1 MDRPPNPVEE
11 GVESV
16 NLKEQGLPASDSS
29 ESVKSESQ
37 ALAKPKEALLRIA

>member
-1 MDRPPNPVEE
+1 MDYPPNPVEE

-16 NLKEQGLPASDSS
+16 NPKKQGLPASDSS

-37 ALAKPKEALLRIA
+37 APTKPKEALLRIA